1 MSKTISSLQQFA
13 MLGIAFF
20 LPFHM
25 TFVYPFFLIVI
36 MCEIFN
42 RDFFLRQVTMFSSP
56 LVLVF
61 IFFFFVNLVGLTWSS
76 DMVHGTENVKRY
88 VPFLLFGFL
97 WLAAKYENQDKY
109 IICFISGVTFCSI
122 LAHYNLLQQSYPN
135 FLAEGIVS
143 GKRNGEET
151 SPFLSHLNY
160 APIIALAIYFVSFG
174 LFRTTSNIKE
184 FAIRTSI
191 LLLLLSNLL
200 FSTGRAGFLMLIVL
214 FSALIFQTSRN
225 IRTSIIKLLIIVPL
239 STLAAYN
246 ISDTVKNRVDG
257 GLNDIQTFTEN
268 PNTSVGLRMVFA
280 IHSFDI
286 FLKNPVFGVGTG
298 DLKNEYEKI
307 KRTVYEKTITPNNP
321 HNQYLMIASTLG
333 LLGLLAMFLI
343 FFTAF
348 KFCDSRGKAMI
359 LGFIAI
365 CFVESY
371 LWRANTS
378 LTFIFFISVLSQ
390 RRSFLFSST
399 IK

>member
-36 MCEIFN
+36 LCEIFN

-76 DMVHGTENVKRY
+76 DMLNGTENVKRY

-122 LAHYNLLQQSYPN
+122 LAHYNLLQQSYPD
-135 FLAEGIVS
+135 FLAEGIIS
-143 GKRNGEET
+143 GKRNGAET

-160 APIIALAIYFVSFG
+160 APIIALAIYFVSFA
-174 LFRTTSNIKE
+174 LLKTTSNIKE
-184 FAIRTSI
+184 FVILASI

-200 FSTGRAGFLMLIVL
+200 FSTGRAGFLMLIIL
-214 FSALIFQTSRN
+214 ISALIFQTSRN
-225 IRTSIIKLLIIVPL
+225 IRISIIKLLIIVPL
-239 STLAAYN
+239 SILAAYY

-257 GLNDIQTFTEN
+257 GLNDIQTLQRIQILRGTEWFLQFT
-268 PNTSVGLRMVFA
+268 L
-280 IHSFDI
+280 DI
-286 FLKNPVFGVGTG
+286 FLENPIFGVGTG
-298 DLKNEYEKI
+298 DLTNEYEKI
-307 KRTVYEKTITPNNP
+307 KRTEYEETITPNNP

-333 LLGLLAMFLI
+333 LLGLFAMFLM
-343 FFTAF
+343 FLTAF
-348 KFCDSRGKAMI
+348 KLCDSRGKALI